1 MISQIKAKYKK
12 KKDKQT
18 KLIKT
23 NLQFF
28 TPFKKEAAYKCKK
41 KKKEK
46 TEGKL
51 LKHVDN
57 NLSTNALNLPARR
70 QSLICKY
77 LTVLLAS

>member
-1 MISQIKAKYKK
+1 MQ
-12 KKDKQT
+12 
-18 KLIKT
+18 
-23 NLQFF
+23 
-28 TPFKKEAAYKCKK
+28 
-41 KKKEK
+41 KEK

-51 LKHVDN
+51 LKHAD